1 MSFSSDIKK
10 ELCDVRELSPQQ
22 AEAMLYGIMYA
33 SRMDEGRPLIQ
44 TENIDLMN
52 AAAEL
57 IRAVFPNVRTGIVRL
72 VKNSGSLYTLKI
84 RSGWEDIAE
93 RFGDFSSISR
103 EAVSGG
109 DEESGAFLRG
119 VFVSCGSVTDPNKE
133 YHLELVLP
141 ENDRTPALLDFIAEH
156 GMSLKETARGGA
168 RSKKTVLYAKESEL
182 IEDCLTYIGAA
193 NHSMEIMQVKIVKD
207 FRNRVNRSV
216 NCENANLDKTVAASN
231 KSTADIEYIFST
243 MGADWLSP
251 DLRETAR
258 LRVEN
263 PEMSLSELCGIFPEK
278 ISRSGLNHRLKKLSK
293 LAEELRRS
301 RPEGLRRLSVM
312 HEKRLAN

>member
-231 KSTADIEYIFST
+231 KSTADIEYIFSA

-293 LAEELRRS
+293 LAEELRSS
-301 RPEGLRRLSVM
+301 RPE
-312 HEKRLAN
+312 

>member
-84 RSGWEDIAE
+84 RSGLEDIAE

-293 LAEELRRS
+293 LAEELRSS
-301 RPEGLRRLSVM
+301 RPE
-312 HEKRLAN
+312 

>member
-33 SRMDEGRPLIQ
+33 SRMDEGSPLIQ

-156 GMSLKETARGGA
+156 GMSLKETTRGRA

-263 PEMSLSELCGIFPEK
+263 PEMSLSELCGMFPEK

-293 LAEELRRS
+293 LAEELRSS
-301 RPEGLRRLSVM
+301 RPE
-312 HEKRLAN
+312 

>member
-141 ENDRTPALLDFIAEH
+141 ENDRTPALLDFISEH
-156 GMSLKETARGGA
+156 GMSLKETTRGRA

-263 PEMSLSELCGIFPEK
+263 PEMSLSELCGMFPEK

-293 LAEELRRS
+293 LAEELRSS
-301 RPEGLRRLSVM
+301 RPE
-312 HEKRLAN
+312 

>member
-133 YHLELVLP
+133 YHLEIVLP
-141 ENDRTPALLDFIAEH
+141 ESERSAALLEFIIEH
-156 GMSLKETARGGA
+156 GMAMKETRRGRA
-168 RSKKTVLYAKESEL
+168 KRSVIYAKESEL
-182 IEDCLTYIGAA
+182 IEDFLTYIGAA

-216 NCENANLDKTVAASN
+216 NCESANLDKTVAASN
-231 KSTADIEYIFST
+231 RSADDIRLIFDTLGEGS
-243 MGADWLSP
+243 LSP
-251 DLRETAR
+251 ELLQTAR
-258 LRVEN
+258 LRLEN
-263 PEMSLSELCGIFPEK
+263 PELSLSELCEMFPAP
-278 ISRSGLNHRLKKLSK
+278 ITRSGLNHRLKKLSK
-293 LAEELRRS
+293 MADEIR
-301 RPEGLRRLSVM
+301 GA
-312 HEKRLAN
+312 HI

>member
-156 GMSLKETARGGA
+156 GMSLKETFRGGA
-168 RSKKTVLYAKESEL
+168 HSKKTVLYAKESEL

-263 PEMSLSELCGIFPEK
+263 PEMSLSELCGMFPEK

-293 LAEELRRS
+293 LAEELRSS
-301 RPEGLRRLSVM
+301 RPE
-312 HEKRLAN
+312 

>member
-52 AAAEL
+52 AATEL

-263 PEMSLSELCGIFPEK
+263 PEMSLSELCGMFPEK

-293 LAEELRRS
+293 LAEELRSS
-301 RPEGLRRLSVM
+301 RPE
-312 HEKRLAN
+312 

>member
-109 DEESGAFLRG
+109 DEESGTFLRG

-293 LAEELRRS
+293 LAEELRSS
-301 RPEGLRRLSVM
+301 RPE
-312 HEKRLAN
+312 

>member
-10 ELCDVRELSPQQ
+10 ELCDVKSLSPQQ
-22 AEAMLYGIMYA
+22 AESMLYGIMYA

-44 TENIDLMN
+44 TENLDLMN
-52 AAAEL
+52 AAGEL
-57 IRAVFPNVRTGIVRL
+57 IRAVFPKAHTGIVRL
-72 VKNSGSLYTLKI
+72 VKNSGSLYTLKV

-93 RFGDFSSISR
+93 RFGDFSEISGN
-103 EAVSGG
+103 AVSGG

-156 GMSLKETARGGA
+156 GMSLKETTRGGS
-168 RSKKTVLYAKESEL
+168 RSKRVVLYAKESEL
-182 IEDCLTYIGAA
+182 IEDFLTYIGAA

-251 DLRETAR
+251 NLRETAR

-263 PEMSLSELCGIFPEK
+263 PEMSLSELCGLFPEK
-278 ISRSGLNHRLKKLSK
+278 ISRSGLNHRLKKLSR
-293 LAEELRRS
+293 LAEELRGGK
-301 RPEGLRRLSVM
+301 PE
-312 HEKRLAN
+312 

>member
-293 LAEELRRS
+293 LADELRSS
-301 RPEGLRRLSVM
+301 RPE
-312 HEKRLAN
+312 

>member
-119 VFVSCGSVTDPNKE
+119 AFVSCGSVTDPNKE

-156 GMSLKETARGGA
+156 GMSLKETTRGRA

-263 PEMSLSELCGIFPEK
+263 PEMSLSELCGMFPEK

-293 LAEELRRS
+293 LAEELRSS
-301 RPEGLRRLSVM
+301 RPE
-312 HEKRLAN
+312 

>member
-1 MSFSSDIKK
+1 
-10 ELCDVRELSPQQ
+10 
-22 AEAMLYGIMYA
+22 
-33 SRMDEGRPLIQ
+33 
-44 TENIDLMN
+44 
-52 AAAEL
+52 
-57 IRAVFPNVRTGIVRL
+57 
-72 VKNSGSLYTLKI
+72 
-84 RSGWEDIAE
+84 
-93 RFGDFSSISR
+93 
-103 EAVSGG
+103 
-109 DEESGAFLRG
+109 
-119 VFVSCGSVTDPNKE
+119 VSCGSVTDPNKE

-156 GMSLKETARGGA
+156 GMSLKETTRGRA

-263 PEMSLSELCGIFPEK
+263 PEMSLSELCGMFPEK

-293 LAEELRRS
+293 LAEELRSS
-301 RPEGLRRLSVM
+301 RPE
-312 HEKRLAN
+312 

>member
-22 AEAMLYGIMYA
+22 AESMLYGIMYA

-103 EAVSGG
+103 DAVSGG

-156 GMSLKETARGGA
+156 GMSLKETTRGRA

-263 PEMSLSELCGIFPEK
+263 PEMSLSELCGMFPEK

-293 LAEELRRS
+293 LAEELRSS
-301 RPEGLRRLSVM
+301 RPE
-312 HEKRLAN
+312 

>member
-44 TENIDLMN
+44 TENIYLMN

-263 PEMSLSELCGIFPEK
+263 PEMSLSELCGMFPEK

-293 LAEELRRS
+293 LAEELRSS
-301 RPEGLRRLSVM
+301 RPE
-312 HEKRLAN
+312 

>member
-22 AEAMLYGIMYA
+22 AESMLYGIMYA

-193 NHSMEIMQVKIVKD
+193 NHSIEIMQVKIVKD

-263 PEMSLSELCGIFPEK
+263 PEMSLSELCGMFPEK

-293 LAEELRRS
+293 LAEELRSS
-301 RPEGLRRLSVM
+301 RPE
-312 HEKRLAN
+312 

>member
-10 ELCDVRELSPQQ
+10 ELCDVKNLSPQQ
-22 AEAMLYGIMYA
+22 AESMLYGIMYA

-44 TENIDLMN
+44 TENLDLMN

-57 IRAVFPNVRTGIVRL
+57 IRTVFPKAHTGIVRL
-72 VKNSGSLYTLKI
+72 VKSSGSLYTLKV

-93 RFGDFSSISR
+93 RFGDFSEINGG
-103 EAVSGG
+103 AVSGG

-156 GMSLKETARGGA
+156 GMSLKETTRGGS
-168 RSKKTVLYAKESEL
+168 RSKRAVLYAKESEL
-182 IEDCLTYIGAA
+182 IEDFLTYIGAA

-231 KSTADIEYIFST
+231 RSTADIEYIFST

-263 PEMSLSELCGIFPEK
+263 PEMSLSELCGLFPEK
-278 ISRSGLNHRLKKLSK
+278 ISRSGLNHRLKKLSR
-293 LAEELRRS
+293 LAEELRGGK
-301 RPEGLRRLSVM
+301 PE
-312 HEKRLAN
+312 

>member
-22 AEAMLYGIMYA
+22 AESMLYGIMYA

-293 LAEELRRS
+293 LAEELRSS
-301 RPEGLRRLSVM
+301 RPE
-312 HEKRLAN
+312 

>member
-103 EAVSGG
+103 VAVSGG

-263 PEMSLSELCGIFPEK
+263 PEMSLSELCGMFPEK

-293 LAEELRRS
+293 LAEELRSS
-301 RPEGLRRLSVM
+301 RPE
-312 HEKRLAN
+312 

>member
-33 SRMDEGRPLIQ
+33 SHMDEGRPLIQ

-263 PEMSLSELCGIFPEK
+263 PEMSLSELCGMFPEK

-293 LAEELRRS
+293 LAEELRSS
-301 RPEGLRRLSVM
+301 RPE
-312 HEKRLAN
+312 

>member
-33 SRMDEGRPLIQ
+33 SRMEEGRPLIQ

-141 ENDRTPALLDFIAEH
+141 ENDRTTALLDFIAEH

-263 PEMSLSELCGIFPEK
+263 PEMSLSELCGMFPEK

-293 LAEELRRS
+293 LAEELRSS
-301 RPEGLRRLSVM
+301 RPE
-312 HEKRLAN
+312 

>member
-193 NHSMEIMQVKIVKD
+193 NHSMEIMQVKVVKD

-293 LAEELRRS
+293 LAEELRSS
-301 RPEGLRRLSVM
+301 RPE
-312 HEKRLAN
+312 

>member
-103 EAVSGG
+103 EAVSGGG

-263 PEMSLSELCGIFPEK
+263 PEMSLSELCGMFPEK

-293 LAEELRRS
+293 LAEELRSS
-301 RPEGLRRLSVM
+301 RPE
-312 HEKRLAN
+312 

>member
-10 ELCDVRELSPQQ
+10 ELCDVRGLSPQQ

-263 PEMSLSELCGIFPEK
+263 PEMSLSELCGMFPEK

-293 LAEELRRS
+293 LAEELRSS
-301 RPEGLRRLSVM
+301 RPE
-312 HEKRLAN
+312 

>member
-103 EAVSGG
+103 DAVSGG

-156 GMSLKETARGGA
+156 GMSFKETARGGA

-263 PEMSLSELCGIFPEK
+263 PEMSLSELCGMFPEK

-293 LAEELRRS
+293 LAEELRSS
-301 RPEGLRRLSVM
+301 RPE
-312 HEKRLAN
+312 

>member
-33 SRMDEGRPLIQ
+33 SRMGEGRPLIQ

-293 LAEELRRS
+293 LAEELRSS
-301 RPEGLRRLSVM
+301 RPE
-312 HEKRLAN
+312 

>member
-57 IRAVFPNVRTGIVRL
+57 LRAVFPNVRTGIVRL

-156 GMSLKETARGGA
+156 GMSLKETFRGGA
-168 RSKKTVLYAKESEL
+168 HSKKTVLYAKESEL

-293 LAEELRRS
+293 LAEELRSS
-301 RPEGLRRLSVM
+301 RPE
-312 HEKRLAN
+312 

>member
-1 MSFSSDIKK
+1 MSFSSDIKR
-10 ELCDVRELSPQQ
+10 ELCDVRNMTAAQ
-22 AEAMLYGIMYA
+22 AAAMVYGIMFA
-33 SRMDEGRPLIQ
+33 SRSESGRPIIQ
-44 TENIDLMN
+44 TESLELMN

-57 IRAVFPNVRTGIVRL
+57 LRSVFPEVHSGMVRL

-84 RSGWEDIAE
+84 KSGYEQIE
-93 RFGDFSSISR
+93 QRFGDFSSISGN
-103 EAVSGG
+103 AVNGG

-141 ENDRTPALLDFIAEH
+141 ENERSGALLDFISEH
-156 GMSLKETARGGA
+156 GMAM
-168 RSKKTVLYAKESEL
+168 KKTVRAKRTVIYVKESGL
-182 IEDCLTYIGAA
+182 IEDFLTYIGAA
-193 NHSMEIMQVKIVKD
+193 SHSLEIMQVKIVKD

-231 KSTADIEYIFST
+231 KSTEDIEYIFGT

-251 DLRETAR
+251 ELQETAR
-258 LRVEN
+258 LRIEN
-263 PEMSLSELCGIFPEK
+263 PEMSLSELCGLFSEP

-293 LAEELRRS
+293 LAQELKNS
-301 RPEGLRRLSVM
+301 Q
-312 HEKRLAN
+312 

>member
-141 ENDRTPALLDFIAEH
+141 ENDRTPALLDFIEEH

-293 LAEELRRS
+293 LAEELRSS
-301 RPEGLRRLSVM
+301 RPE
-312 HEKRLAN
+312 